1 MSGIQLNEDVLED
14 FYNLKTVNPQTSWN
28 ADSNY
33 VYNLSK
39 WNNVVPDSENSYDAL
54 RDLMAEQKKLS
65 EERSFGKSGV
75 NSQNNLLDPLN
86 NDHIMNLL
94 QQLHI
99 DSDEEKAT
107 YLINNK
113 KFIANK
119 FLRDVHNKDSFEDLN
134 ASLNNLDSIIEE
146 QSNDLKILVQNNFT
160 SYVKIKNRLD
170 KIYNQFAKNVNDNN
184 SNGENSNLD
193 IDELGKKVD
202 ESVRATNL
210 KLKPIMDTSVKIKN
224 YKMTKQFIE
233 ENRQFF
239 DLPRL
244 LKKYLEKKDFSSF
257 IINYN
262 KGLEMLESFKP
273 QDNANFTQQVP
284 DDGSDADVSRP
295 SNNVPK
301 IINMVWKQVESTLDN
316 YRKETLDTLLTHSS
330 PVKIESQDIFLPLMS
345 KLLDLKE
352 SENPILKWINFYFD
366 DFESQLNTTSDHLL
380 QRIIDA
386 QKKINNIGIDENDDM
401 DGVNISYYLSINQLF
416 KPIVYEDLNFENKDG
431 SSSNIYDSYANSSSE
446 NISTTNG
453 RADISSALASYHG
466 LTDTPL
472 VVEMWLS
479 IWRYITEFN
488 NIANVFIQFWQHIE
502 NFLDGTYQ
510 TNIINEKKKDNI
522 LIGDVS
528 ILDNIKRTL
537 ALSKEETNE
546 IRIKG
551 DNFVR
556 LIYKKLIF
564 FFQAS
569 QASLSNFTPGQI
581 SKADSVT
588 SLKQEKDTG
597 SPLDYGFVPPRAN
610 GLGCVRYIP
619 LIFEPFLK
627 FVTQLAQLGISTS
640 TVDMARSLV
649 SLVID
654 RSIGAISS
662 TKLRDISNFYKLE
675 NWEVYASVPE
685 GTDNLNSNTTMEC
698 GVTQFPEIVLLVQQY
713 SIKVIRGI
721 LFSFEK
727 LPIIN
732 SISIS
737 NYPSKQILT
746 GVEVQ
751 QIVSMEAVLEA
762 ILKNAAKDK
771 DNPRN
776 PHTILTLTN
785 LQYIREFTFPTV
797 LRCFDESFDW
807 ELRSKPL
814 EIFNLLGKMES
825 SIFGNYL
832 SDLKIS
838 LRNVLEERFHQIN
851 WPVYS
856 SNSFRVN
863 DYIIEA
869 LMMLINVHSE
879 CYRIGPQL
887 INKIIKETQIFIS
900 RYLFESFKPF
910 VGNLSSDGLLQI
922 TVDIMFF
929 QKVLG
934 PYLEQDTQ
942 VTLKACLQNVF
953 QNNMD
958 RLDRCINETSPIVD
972 SNLERTS
979 IQFAAFK

>member
-273 QDNANFTQQVP
+273 QDNANFTQQVL

>member
-1 MSGIQLNEDVLED
+1 MSGIQLNEDMLED
-14 FYNLKTVNPQTSWN
+14 FYNLKTLNPQTSWN
-28 ADSNY
+28 DDSNY
-33 VYNLSK
+33 VYKLSK
-39 WNNVVPDSENSYDAL
+39 WNNVVPDSENSYDVL

-65 EERSFGKSGV
+65 EERSSGKSGS
-75 NSQNNLLDPLN
+75 NAQNNLLDPLN
-86 NDHIMNLL
+86 NEHITELL
-94 QQLHI
+94 RQLNI
-99 DSDEEKAT
+99 DSDDEKAT

-113 KFIANK
+113 KFISNK
-119 FLRDVHNKDSFEDLN
+119 FLRDVHNKVSFEVLN
-134 ASLNNLDSIIEE
+134 ASLINLDSIIEE
-146 QSNDLKILVQNNFT
+146 QSTDLKILVQNNFT

-184 SNGENSNLD
+184 LNGDSSNLD
-193 IDELGKKVD
+193 IEELGQKVD

-210 KLKPIMDTSVKIKN
+210 KLKPIMDTSVKLTN
-224 YKMTKQFIE
+224 YRMTKQFIE
-233 ENRQFF
+233 DNRQFF

-244 LKKYLEKKDFSSF
+244 LKKHLEKKDFPNF

-262 KGLEMLESFKP
+262 KGLEIVETFRS
-273 QDNANFTQQVP
+273 QTNGSSSQVASP
-284 DDGSDADVSRP
+284 DDSAIDISLP
-295 SNNVPK
+295 STNVPK
-301 IINMVWKQVESTLDN
+301 IIDIIWKQVENTLDN
-316 YRKETLDTLLTHSS
+316 YRKDTVDTLLTHSS
-330 PVKIESQDIFLPLMS
+330 PIKIESQDIFLPLMS
-345 KLLDLKE
+345 KLIDLKE
-352 SENPILKWINFYFD
+352 VENPILKWINFYFD

-386 QKKINNIGIDENDDM
+386 QKKINKIGIDENDDM
-401 DGVNISYYLSINQLF
+401 DGVNITYYLSINQLF
-416 KPIVYEDLNFENKDG
+416 KPIVYEDLNFEQKDG
-431 SSSNIYDSYANSSSE
+431 SNSNIYDSYVNSSTDS
-446 NISTTNG
+446 IAADNG
-453 RADISSALASYHG
+453 RGDISSALASYHG

-479 IWRYITEFN
+479 TWRYITEFN
-488 NIANVFIQFWQHIE
+488 NISNVFIQFWQHIE

-510 TNIINEKKKDNI
+510 NNIINEKKKDNI

-528 ILDNIKRTL
+528 ALDNIKRIL
-537 ALSKEETNE
+537 ALSKEEKND

-556 LIYKKLIF
+556 LIYKKLTF

-581 SKADSVT
+581 SKADSMT
-588 SLKQEKDTG
+588 SLKQEKETG

-619 LIFEPFLK
+619 LIFEPFLR

-640 TVDMARSLV
+640 TVDMARNLV

-685 GTDNLNSNTTMEC
+685 GTDDLNSSATLEC

-713 SIKVIRGI
+713 SIKVIRGL

-732 SISIS
+732 GISIT

-746 GVEVQ
+746 GIEVQ

-832 SDLKIS
+832 SDLKIT

-851 WPVYS
+851 WPMYS

-869 LMMLINVHSE
+869 LMLLINVHSE

-887 INKIIKETQIFIS
+887 INKIIKETQVFIS

-922 TVDIMFF
+922 TVDTMFF
-929 QKVLG
+929 EKVLG

-942 VTLKACLQNVF
+942 VTLNACLQNVF

-958 RLDRCINETSPIVD
+958 RLERCVNETSPIVD

>member
-39 WNNVVPDSENSYDAL
+39 WNNVVPDSENSYDVL

-170 KIYNQFAKNVNDNN
+170 KIYNQFAKNVNDNK
-184 SNGENSNLD
+184 SNGDDSNLD

-273 QDNANFTQQVP
+273 QDNANFTQQVL

-301 IINMVWKQVESTLDN
+301 IINMVWKQVENTLDN

-366 DFESQLNTTSDHLL
+366 DFESQLNKTSDHLL

-386 QKKINNIGIDENDDM
+386 QKKINNIGIDEKDDM